1 MAEIIVQNL
10 KYRYPKTSKIVLDDV
25 SFSVEKGE
33 FIGVVGRNGSGK
45 STLLLALNGLVPN
58 FFKGTF
64 GGRIEIAEL
73 GLPDSDL
80 SEVASKVGLIFQNP
94 FTQMTGAKTTVFE
107 EIAFGLENLG
117 LPREEMMVRVDEI
130 MRELDI
136 IELREKSPFA
146 LSGGQMQR
154 VAIAGVLAMQPDVIL
169 LDEPTSQLDP
179 QGTRAIFEIVEKLK
193 NKGLTIIMVEQKME
207 MIAEYSDRV
216 LLMSDGKV
224 VDFDKPERIFSR
236 ADLADFG
243 LAAPVYTKVAQA
255 LGLKDSAGNFPV
267 RIEALERLLND

>member
-1 MAEIIVQNL
+1 MAEIIVENL
-10 KYRYPKTSKIVLDDV
+10 KYRYPKTTKIVLDNV

-33 FIGVVGRNGSGK
+33 FIGVIGRNGSGK
-45 STLLLALNGLVPN
+45 STLLSALNGLVPN

-64 GGRIEIAEL
+64 GGQIEIA
-73 GLPDSDL
+73 GLKLPETDL

-117 LPREEMMVRVDEI
+117 LPREEMIARVEQVMTDLNI
-130 MRELDI
+130 A
-136 IELREKSPFA
+136 ELREKSPFA

-154 VAIAGVLAMQPDVIL
+154 VAIAGVLAMQPEVIL

-179 QGTRAIFEIVEKLK
+179 QGARAIFEIVEKLR

-216 LLMSDGKV
+216 LLLSDGKL
-224 VDFDKPERIFSR
+224 VDFDSPEKIFSR
-236 ADLADFG
+236 SDLPDYG
-243 LAAPVYTKVAQA
+243 LSAPVYTQVAQA
-255 LGLKDSAGNFPV
+255 LDLKNSDGTFPV
-267 RIEALERLLND
+267 MLEQLEALSNG

>member
-10 KYRYPKTSKIVLDDV
+10 KYRYPKTTKIVLDDV

-45 STLLLALNGLVPN
+45 STLLLALTGLVPN

-64 GGRIEIAEL
+64 GGSLEIA
-73 GLPDSDL
+73 GLKLPENDL

-117 LPREEMMVRVDEI
+117 LPREEMMARVEQI
-130 MRELDI
+130 MQELDI
-136 IELREKSPFA
+136 TELREKSPFA

-154 VAIAGVLAMQPDVIL
+154 VAIAGVLAMQPEVIL

-179 QGTRAIFEIVEKLK
+179 QGARAIFEIVEKLK
-193 NKGLTIIMVEQKME
+193 YKGLTIIMVEQKME

-216 LLMSDGKV
+216 LLMSDGKT
-224 VDFDKPERIFSR
+224 VDFDLPERIFSR
-236 ADLADFG
+236 EDLADFG

-255 LGLKDSAGNFPV
+255 MGLKDSNGNFPV
-267 RIEALERLLND
+267 RIEALERLLNE